1 MMMSSRYIADRRAH
15 LRFQILGGLT
25 CTLLSS
31 EPLTILNLGTSGVLV
46 ETSVSLPVNAELEM
60 QLVLPTHVSDATVKV
75 RRVTSVGAGH
85 VLRYHIGLEFLA
97 ITEEAEDVIRRL
109 VAAAGAVC

>member
-1 MMMSSRYIADRRAH
+1 M
-15 LRFQILGGLT
+15 LGGLT

-46 ETSVSLPVNAELEM
+46 EASVSLPVNAELEM
-60 QLVLPTHVSDATVKV
+60 QLVLPTHVSDAIVKV
-75 RRVTSVGAGH
+75 RRVTGVDAGH
-85 VLRYHIGLEFLA
+85 GLRYHIGLEFLA